1 MPRVINITI
10 RDKLAVVADRTV
22 YVCGNSDYT
31 VHFDFDAEWDA
42 YKTKTARFIF
52 GSKYKDVV
60 FDGNECPVPIIANAY
75 GLNVGV
81 FAGDLH
87 TSTPAYV
94 ETERSILCGFGF
106 PADPDPDVYAQI
118 MEKLNTISDDL
129 GKAVEEYLKENPIEG
144 GVVLYNAPQQLT
156 DEEKAQARE
165 NIGIVAYDG
174 EYVVTPSTED
184 AVTLQTAQKLMDA
197 DVHVQKIPFYDVSN
211 DQGGSTVY
219 IGTEV

>member
-118 MEKLNTISDDL
+118 MEKLNMISDDI
-129 GKAVEEYLKENPIEG
+129 GAAVEEYLKENPIEG
-144 GVVLYNAPQQLT
+144 GVDFETDATLTLENGVLSVNT
-156 DEEKAQARE
+156 
-165 NIGIVAYDG
+165 
-174 EYVVTPSTED
+174 
-184 AVTLQTAQKLMDA
+184 A
-197 DVHVQKIPFYDVSN
+197 DVVEADNTLPVTSAAVN
-211 DQGGSTVY
+211 VTVGN
-219 IGTEV
+219 INALLETI

>member
-42 YKTKTARFIF
+42 YKTKTARFIY

-94 ETERSILCGFGF
+94 ETERSILCGFGS

-118 MEKLNTISDDL
+118 MSKLNMISDDI
-129 GKAVEEYLKENPIEG
+129 GAAVEEYLEENPIEG
-144 GVVLYNAPQQLT
+144 GVDFETDATLTLENGVLSVNT
-156 DEEKAQARE
+156 
-165 NIGIVAYDG
+165 
-174 EYVVTPSTED
+174 
-184 AVTLQTAQKLMDA
+184 A
-197 DVHVQKIPFYDVSN
+197 DVVEADNTLPVTSAAVN
-211 DQGGSTVY
+211 VTVGN
-219 IGTEV
+219 INALLETI

>member
-60 FDGNECPVPIIANAY
+60 FDGNECPVPIISNAY

-94 ETERSILCGFGF
+94 ETERSILCGFGL
-106 PADPDPDVYAQI
+106 PADPDPDVYDQI
-118 MEKLNTISDDL
+118 MSKLNMISDDI
-129 GKAVEEYLKENPIEG
+129 GAAVKEYLKENPIEG
-144 GVVLYNAPQQLT
+144 GVDFETDATLTLENGVLSVNT
-156 DEEKAQARE
+156 
-165 NIGIVAYDG
+165 
-174 EYVVTPSTED
+174 
-184 AVTLQTAQKLMDA
+184 A
-197 DVHVQKIPFYDVSN
+197 DVVEADNTLPVTSAAVN
-211 DQGGSTVY
+211 VTVGN
-219 IGTEV
+219 INALLETI

>member
-118 MEKLNTISDDL
+118 MAKLNMISDDI
-129 GKAVEEYLKENPIEG
+129 GAAVEEYLKENPIEG
-144 GVVLYNAPQQLT
+144 GVDFETDATLTLENGVLSVNT
-156 DEEKAQARE
+156 
-165 NIGIVAYDG
+165 
-174 EYVVTPSTED
+174 
-184 AVTLQTAQKLMDA
+184 A
-197 DVHVQKIPFYDVSN
+197 DVVEADNTLPVTSAAVN
-211 DQGGSTVY
+211 VTVGN
-219 IGTEV
+219 INALLETI

>member
-60 FDGNECPVPIIANAY
+60 FDGNECPVPIISNAY

-94 ETERSILCGFGF
+94 ETERSILCGAGS

-118 MEKLNTISDDL
+118 MSKLNMISDDI
-129 GKAVEEYLKENPIEG
+129 GAAVEEYLEENPIEG
-144 GVVLYNAPQQLT
+144 GVDFETDATLTLENGVLSVNTA
-156 DEEKAQARE
+156 
-165 NIGIVAYDG
+165 
-174 EYVVTPSTED
+174 D
-184 AVTLQTAQKLMDA
+184 AVEADNTLPITSAA
-197 DVHVQKIPFYDVSN
+197 VN
-211 DQGGSTVY
+211 ETVGN
-219 IGTEV
+219 INALLATI

>member
-42 YKTKTARFIF
+42 YKTKTARFVY

-94 ETERSILCGFGF
+94 ETERSILCGFGS

-118 MEKLNTISDDL
+118 MEKLNMIGDDI
-129 GKAVEEYLKENPIEG
+129 GAAVEEYLEENPIEG
-144 GVVLYNAPQQLT
+144 GVDFETDATLTLKNGVLSVNT
-156 DEEKAQARE
+156 
-165 NIGIVAYDG
+165 
-174 EYVVTPSTED
+174 
-184 AVTLQTAQKLMDA
+184 A
-197 DVHVQKIPFYDVSN
+197 DVVEADNTLPVTSAAVN
-211 DQGGSTVY
+211 VTVGN
-219 IGTEV
+219 INALLETI

>member
-42 YKTKTARFIF
+42 YKTKTARFVY

-60 FDGNECPVPIIANAY
+60 FDGDECPVPIIANAY

-87 TSTPAYV
+87 TTTPAYV
-94 ETERSILCGFGF
+94 ETERSILCGFGS
-106 PADPDPDVYAQI
+106 PADPDPDVYNEI
-118 MEKLNTISDDL
+118 MRRLNMISDDI
-129 GKAVEEYLKENPIEG
+129 GAAVEEYLEENPIEG
-144 GVVLYNAPQQLT
+144 GVDFETDATLTLENGVLSVNT
-156 DEEKAQARE
+156 
-165 NIGIVAYDG
+165 
-174 EYVVTPSTED
+174 
-184 AVTLQTAQKLMDA
+184 A
-197 DVHVQKIPFYDVSN
+197 DVVEADNTLPVTSAAVN
-211 DQGGSTVY
+211 VTVGN
-219 IGTEV
+219 INALLETI

>member
-60 FDGNECPVPIIANAY
+60 FDGNECPVPIISNAY

-94 ETERSILCGFGF
+94 ETERSILCGFGS

-118 MEKLNTISDDL
+118 MSKLNMISDDI
-129 GKAVEEYLKENPIEG
+129 GAAVEEYLEENPIEG
-144 GVVLYNAPQQLT
+144 GVDFET
-156 DEEKAQARE
+156 DETLTLENGVLSVNTADEVEKDNTLPVTSAAVYVE
-165 NIGIVAYDG
+165 VGNINALLETI
-174 EYVVTPSTED
+174 
-184 AVTLQTAQKLMDA
+184 
-197 DVHVQKIPFYDVSN
+197 
-211 DQGGSTVY
+211 
-219 IGTEV
+219 

>member
-60 FDGNECPVPIIANAY
+60 FDGNECPVPIISNAY

-94 ETERSILCGFGF
+94 ETERSILCGFGS

-118 MEKLNTISDDL
+118 MSKLNMISDDI
-129 GKAVEEYLKENPIEG
+129 GAVVEEYLEENPIEG
-144 GVVLYNAPQQLT
+144 GVDFET
-156 DEEKAQARE
+156 DETLTLE
-165 NIGIVAYDG
+165 NGVLSVNTA
-174 EYVVTPSTED
+174 D
-184 AVTLQTAQKLMDA
+184 AVEADNTLPITSAA
-197 DVHVQKIPFYDVSN
+197 VN
-211 DQGGSTVY
+211 ETVGN
-219 IGTEV
+219 INALLGTI

>member
-60 FDGNECPVPIIANAY
+60 FDGNECPVPVIANAY

-118 MEKLNTISDDL
+118 MEKLNAISSGYGVDNA
-129 GKAVEEYLKENPIEG
+129 GKL
-144 GVVLYNAPQQLT
+144 
-156 DEEKAQARE
+156 
-165 NIGIVAYDG
+165 
-174 EYVVTPSTED
+174 
-184 AVTLQTAQKLMDA
+184 
-197 DVHVQKIPFYDVSN
+197 
-211 DQGGSTVY
+211 VY
-219 IGTEV
+219 IGHDGKLIPLALGDGLAIVDGVLCLTNRQVAEAICGEVLCGNAICGEV

>member
-1 MPRVINITI
+1 MPRVINITV

-60 FDGNECPVPIIANAY
+60 FDGNECPVPIISNAY

-94 ETERSILCGFGF
+94 ETERSILCGAGS

-118 MEKLNTISDDL
+118 MEKLNMISDDI
-129 GKAVEEYLKENPIEG
+129 GAAVEEYLEENPIEG
-144 GVVLYNAPQQLT
+144 GVDFETDATLTLENGVLSVNTA
-156 DEEKAQARE
+156 
-165 NIGIVAYDG
+165 
-174 EYVVTPSTED
+174 D
-184 AVTLQTAQKLMDA
+184 AVEANNTLPITSAA
-197 DVHVQKIPFYDVSN
+197 VN
-211 DQGGSTVY
+211 ETVGN
-219 IGTEV
+219 INALLATI

>member
-118 MEKLNTISDDL
+118 MEKLNMISDDI
-129 GKAVEEYLKENPIEG
+129 GAVVEEYLEENPIEG
-144 GVVLYNAPQQLT
+144 GVDFDT
-156 DEEKAQARE
+156 DETLTLE
-165 NIGIVAYDG
+165 NGVLSVNTA
-174 EYVVTPSTED
+174 D
-184 AVTLQTAQKLMDA
+184 AVEADNTLPITSAA
-197 DVHVQKIPFYDVSN
+197 VN
-211 DQGGSTVY
+211 ETVGN
-219 IGTEV
+219 INALLGTI